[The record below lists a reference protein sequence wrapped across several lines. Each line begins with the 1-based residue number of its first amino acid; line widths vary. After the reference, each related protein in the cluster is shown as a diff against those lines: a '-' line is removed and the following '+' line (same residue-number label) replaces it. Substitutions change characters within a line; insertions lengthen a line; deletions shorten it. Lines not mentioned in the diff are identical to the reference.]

1 MKLVNALITASNIS
15 VYKNEKAILEN
26 IDIKINKKDF
36 ISIIGPNGAGKTMLL
51 KCLMGFYKPDVGQI
65 ERKKSLK
72 IGYMPQN
79 INIVNT
85 MPITVK
91 NFITLRKK
99 FDEFSFKQVVSETQT
114 SALVNKQ
121 LSILS
126 GGEMQRVLLARSLL
140 NNPELLILDEPAQNL
155 DISGQMS
162 FYKLLQ
168 SIYKNRDLSI
178 LMVSHDLHLV
188 MVSTKSV
195 LCLSNHVCC
204 SGKPQQIAEDP
215 EFISMFGKDMAK
227 MMAVY
232 QHTND
237 INHNQSIKNL
247 IGEKNN

>member
-15 VYKNEKAILEN
+15 VYKNEKAILKN

-114 SALVNKQ
+114 SALINKQ

-168 SIYKNRDLSI
+168 SIYTNRDLSI

>member
-1 MKLVNALITASNIS
+1 MKLINSLIRASNVS
-15 VYKNEKAILEN
+15 VYKNQKAILKN
-26 IDIKINKKDF
+26 IDIEIIKKDF

-85 MPITVK
+85 MPISVK
-91 NFITLRKK
+91 SFITLRKK
-99 FDEFSFKQVVSETQT
+99 FDEFSFKQVVLETEISE
-114 SALVNKQ
+114 LVNKQ

>member
-15 VYKNEKAILEN
+15 VYKNEKAILKN

-168 SIYKNRDLSI
+168 SIYTNRDLSI

-232 QHTND
+232 QHTNN